1 MVKTPEG
8 EIKVLGCSSE
18 TQWSLSVCPWLFPHL
33 FLFAMEQLTLVPSG
47 VQRFPVFIQLKIFA
61 FNKGVIIGLGTL
73 SLALLESLARIY
85 CEDKKLSLLGRKTD
99 HSLLVEEAS
108 QRQEEVSQFPALVLV
123 Q

>member
-1 MVKTPEG
+1 M
-8 EIKVLGCSSE
+8 
-18 TQWSLSVCPWLFPHL
+18 CPWLFPHL

-47 VQRFPVFIQLKIFA
+47 VQRFPVFTQLKIFA

-73 SLALLESLARIY
+73 PLALLESFARIY
-85 CEDKKLSLLGRKTD
+85 CEDRKLNLLGRKTD
-99 HSLLVEEAS
+99 HSLLVEETS